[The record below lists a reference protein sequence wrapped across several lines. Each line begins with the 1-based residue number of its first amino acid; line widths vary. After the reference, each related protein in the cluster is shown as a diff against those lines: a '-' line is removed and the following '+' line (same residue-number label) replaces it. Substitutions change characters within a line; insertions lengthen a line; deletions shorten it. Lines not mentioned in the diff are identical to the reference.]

1 MGCSCC
7 EQKIFTLNV
16 LGKDRQIAGLDEIV
30 FMTAISFPEND
41 AEAAEMLWEQ
51 AKFSNDLTESEKE
64 AYLPALLEFYHHEK
78 DHITGNVSREG
89 CGGGCDCNCNE

>member
-7 EQKIFTLNV
+7 EPKIFTLKV
-16 LGKDRQIAGLDEIV
+16 ADEEHQIAGLDEIV

-51 AKFSNDLTESEKE
+51 AKISNDLTESEKE
-64 AYLPALLEFYHHEK
+64 AFLPALLEFYHQEK
-78 DHITGNVSREG
+78 ENIAGSTSCQG
-89 CGGGCDCNCNE
+89 CGGDCDCK